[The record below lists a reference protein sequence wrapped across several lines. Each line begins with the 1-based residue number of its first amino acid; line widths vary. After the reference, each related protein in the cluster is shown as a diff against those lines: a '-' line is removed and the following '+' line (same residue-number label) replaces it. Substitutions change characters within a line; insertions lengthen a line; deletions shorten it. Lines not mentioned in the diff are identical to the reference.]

1 MSDPLVVRPQNKTLA
16 VATAAGVGALA
27 IGGFTLSFTALRELA
42 EREFAIAPHLS
53 FIYPLVID
61 GFIVIA
67 TAAAFTMKNRGPRVT
82 WYPWAALVGFGALSV
97 LGNAAHA
104 MDNAS
109 ATFPEW
115 LSALGASVPAVAL
128 LVASHLLVL
137 MIDGKSAARTR
148 VRPKRP
154 TASPMPTQATA
165 VTVRTDSGAAAV
177 TSTSEHP
184 SSEVRRLHAVN
195 QPATTSDLAAQVA
208 AAMATGRPATAAM
221 VAELEGV
228 SERTGRRRLAELR
241 KQNPELFTPTT
252 EIRQE
257 TSR

>member
-16 VATAAGVGALA
+16 FATAAGVGALA

-42 EREFAIAPHLS
+42 VREFAIAAQLA

-82 WYPWAALVGFGALSV
+82 WYPWAALGVFGALSV

-104 MDNAS
+104 IDNPR

-115 LSALGASVPAVAL
+115 VSALGASIPAVAL
-128 LVASHLLVL
+128 LVASHLMVL
-137 MIDGKSAARTR
+137 MIDGKAQRRSRTQSR
-148 VRPKRP
+148 TKPAP
-154 TASPMPTQATA
+154 TTVVAPAT
-165 VTVRTDSGAAAV
+165 VTPQPAAAGSDRV
-177 TSTSEHP
+177 GALPAPSPIRSVEAGTKATSLAERV
-184 SSEVRRLHAVN
+184 EAAVADGHAI
-195 QPATTSDLAAQVA
+195 
-208 AAMATGRPATAAM
+208 TAALI
-221 VAELEGV
+221 ADLERV

-241 KQNPELFTPTT
+241 EQRPDLFAAHD
-252 EIRQE
+252 EAVA
-257 TSR
+257 